1 MGDTAALGLT
11 PRREVRLVKHCHR
24 PFTIFAAACALLAAT
39 VPATP
44 TLAQVW
50 NEVADAGDLPWTV
63 QSPAGLYA
71 INQINGALQFDAD
84 VDLYCIEVLNPPA
97 FSASLQC
104 AGASDPSI
112 WIFHFTGLGVT
123 HNDVCSFAGKTI
135 PPGIVGFGT
144 YYVAVAPF
152 GRQAMSSGGDLWQNA
167 LFTGP
172 RAPDGPGVGN
182 NLIGWSG
189 AVAIPGVTPYT
200 INFTGASYCGTAV
213 PEEAH
218 SWGALKA
225 TYR

>member
-1 MGDTAALGLT
+1 M
-11 PRREVRLVKHCHR
+11 KHSHSL
-24 PFTIFAAACALLAAT
+24 FTVLAAACALFAA
-39 VPATP
+39 AP
-44 TLAQVW
+44 TFAQVW
-50 NEVADAGDLPWTV
+50 NEAGDAGDVPWTV
-63 QSPAGLYA
+63 QAPIGLYA
-71 INQINGALQFDAD
+71 LNQINGSLQFDAD

-104 AGASDPSI
+104 LMAADPSI
-112 WIFHFTGLGVT
+112 WIFHFTGQGVT
-123 HNDVCSFAGKTI
+123 HNDVCAGGGKTI
-135 PPGIVGFGT
+135 PTGIVGFGT

-152 GRQAMSSGGDLWQNA
+152 GRQAQSSGGDIWQNA

-189 AVAIPGVTPYT
+189 AVAIPGVVPYT

-213 PEEAH
+213 PAEAH
-218 SWGALKA
+218 SWGTLKA